1 VVNKVA
7 GQSDAITETGSTPF
21 RHRPSRNLLRVALV
35 AALVAI
41 SAAGWFL
48 LAGKKSSSLPT
59 SDDSVTEPA
68 VVVLPFEALSPSEQS
83 RYLAEGISQEL
94 IGDLMRF
101 PGFRLYTLPIGLE
114 NDAGLEPGQLGSNL
128 GVTYVVS
135 GSVRTDTEEIHVAA
149 QMFDAVTG
157 RVLWA
162 ETYDQS
168 PAPQALI
175 RMQSDLVGE
184 IASVLGQPYGI
195 VNHDLEARQ
204 TTPAVSDM
212 QSYVCVLRAYWY
224 RRSFSREGFDPVLGC
239 LEQAVQRDPGYS
251 DAWAMLGWLYL
262 DAGRFLFTGDGN
274 LQDQY
279 DKAFQA
285 ASRAVTLAPDNTLA
299 LKALSSINHYMG
311 RYDEGERLARQ
322 AVELNPHDPDTLAQL
337 GWRLAVR
344 GKFDEGIPILKHA
357 IERTVNPP
365 GWYFHLVAID
375 FYLKGDYEQMLQVAE
390 RSAVDDSGFSQALI
404 AIAAGALGNHD
415 TAQQA
420 LEKMAKF
427 EAFANDPTAFFHRHG
442 ATDEITD
449 VLVAGLQEV
458 RRSVSGL

>member
-1 VVNKVA
+1 
-7 GQSDAITETGSTPF
+7 
-21 RHRPSRNLLRVALV
+21 
-35 AALVAI
+35 
-41 SAAGWFL
+41 
-48 LAGKKSSSLPT
+48 
-59 SDDSVTEPA
+59 
-68 VVVLPFEALSPSEQS
+68 
-83 RYLAEGISQEL
+83 
-94 IGDLMRF
+94 
-101 PGFRLYTLPIGLE
+101 
-114 NDAGLEPGQLGSNL
+114 
-128 GVTYVVS
+128 
-135 GSVRTDTEEIHVAA
+135 
-149 QMFDAVTG
+149 
-157 RVLWA
+157 
-162 ETYDQS
+162 
-168 PAPQALI
+168 
-175 RMQSDLVGE
+175 
-184 IASVLGQPYGI
+184 
-195 VNHDLEARQ
+195 
-204 TTPAVSDM
+204 
-212 QSYVCVLRAYWY
+212 
-224 RRSFSREGFDPVLGC
+224 
-239 LEQAVQRDPGYS
+239 
-251 DAWAMLGWLYL
+251 
-262 DAGRFLFTGDGN
+262 
-274 LQDQY
+274 
-279 DKAFQA
+279 
-285 ASRAVTLAPDNTLA
+285 VTLAPDNTLA

-390 RSAVDDSGFSQALI
+390 RSAVDGSGFSQALI

-442 ATDEITD
+442 ATDEITN